1 VHKFV
6 RELLTEWRRLELP
19 FADQAIV
26 VAVSG
31 GADSVSLLLALD
43 QLKTRKKLKLRVVAA
58 LFDHKLRPESSGT
71 DLEFVRDLTVTRKI
85 ELAVGAWDHQR
96 GGNLEQEAR
105 RARYDFLKRTA
116 ANVDARF
123 IVTGHTMNDQAETV
137 LMNLIRG
144 SGIDG
149 LGGMRVFRNLETERH
164 AVQGETPMLPFPD
177 DSLQVVRPLMRW
189 ARRSDT
195 ENFCS
200 EMDVKFCLDPMNED
214 VTFRRVWIRKVLI
227 PMLAEVNP
235 KIVETL
241 SRTSIL
247 LQQAPAVETETA
259 SATDVNLHLAT
270 LRNMSQPELYSALR
284 GWLRTKRGNLRGI
297 KLVHL
302 EAVEQLINSRKSGK
316 VVELPRG
323 IRISRQDG
331 ELVYDEIKVDK

>member
-19 FADQAIV
+19 FADEAII

-43 QLKTRKKLKLRVVAA
+43 QLKTREKLKLRIVAA
-58 LFDHKLRPESSGT
+58 HFDHKLRPESSGT
-71 DLEFVRDLTVTRKI
+71 DLEFVRELTVTRKI
-85 ELAVGAWDHQR
+85 ELAVGSWEHQR

-105 RARYDFLKRTA
+105 RVRYDFLKRTA

-149 LGGMRVFRNLETERH
+149 LGGMRVFRSLETERD
-164 AVQGETPMLPFPD
+164 AGPGETPMLPFPD

-200 EMDVKFCLDPMNED
+200 EMDVKYCLDPMNED

-241 SRTSIL
+241 SRTSML
-247 LQQAPAVETETA
+247 LQQAPAVETVSA
-259 SATDVNLHLAT
+259 SPTVNLRLAT
-270 LRNMSQPELYSALR
+270 LRNMSQPELYSAVR

-302 EAVEQLINSRKSGK
+302 EAVEQLIKSRKSGK

-331 ELVYDEIKVDK
+331 ELVYDEIRVDK